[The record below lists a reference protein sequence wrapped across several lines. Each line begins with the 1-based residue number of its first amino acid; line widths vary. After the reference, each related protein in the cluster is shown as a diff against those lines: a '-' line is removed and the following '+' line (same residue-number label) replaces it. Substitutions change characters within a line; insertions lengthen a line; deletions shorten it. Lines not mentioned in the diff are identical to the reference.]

1 MDRREFLKTTAAAG
15 ALAAFGFSE
24 AGAGEKP
31 LPRRTLG
38 RTGEKLSIIGFG
50 GIVVMGYDQETANR
64 LVRGAIDAGIN
75 YVDVAPSYGN
85 GEAEE
90 KLGPAMAGV
99 RDKLFLAEKTARR
112 DREGAQQELET
123 SLRRLRTDH
132 FDLYQLHAITTREDV
147 EQAFA
152 PGGAMETFI
161 KAREK
166 GQVRYL
172 GFSAHS
178 VEAATLAMQKFSF
191 DTILFPFNW
200 VCYQQGDFGPQV
212 LKLAQ
217 EKGMGCLALKAM
229 AFRPWKEGEK
239 RDFAK
244 CWYRPVSEEDLAGLA
259 LRFTL
264 SEKVTA
270 AIPPGEASLFK
281 LAVKLARDFKP
292 LTKAERE
299 KLSAIAAKTTPL
311 FRNQSV

>member
-1 MDRREFLKTTAAAG
+1 MDRREFLKTSAAAG
-15 ALAAFGFSE
+15 ALAAYGLTE
-24 AGAGEKP
+24 AMAEERP
-31 LPRRTLG
+31 LPRRMLG
-38 RTGEKLSIIGFG
+38 RTGESLSIIGFG

-64 LVRGAIDAGIN
+64 LLRGAVDAGIN

-90 KLGPAMAGV
+90 KLGPALAGV
-99 RDKLFLAEKTARR
+99 RDKLFLAEKTGRR

-147 EQAFA
+147 EKAFA
-152 PGGAMETFI
+152 PGGAMETFV

-200 VCYQQGDFGPQV
+200 VCYQAGDFGPQV
-212 LKLAQ
+212 LKMAQ

-229 AFRPWKEGEK
+229 AYKPWAEGEK

-244 CWYRPVSEEDLAGLA
+244 CWYRPVSEGELAGLA

-281 LAVKLARDFKP
+281 LAVQIARNYKP

-299 KLSAIAAKTTPL
+299 KLSAIARKTTPI